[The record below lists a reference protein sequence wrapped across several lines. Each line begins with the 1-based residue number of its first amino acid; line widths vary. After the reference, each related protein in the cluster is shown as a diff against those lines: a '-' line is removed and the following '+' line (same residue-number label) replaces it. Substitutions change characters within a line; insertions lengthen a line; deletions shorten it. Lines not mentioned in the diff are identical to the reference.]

1 MFDMS
6 AFIGKFI
13 EEARERLQKL
23 NAGILT
29 LETAPGDV
37 EVIKEVMREAHTLK
51 GSSKMMGLDN
61 INQVA
66 HRMEDLMVLIKD
78 GKMSITAGIIDILFE
93 SMDAMSNLVEK
104 EAAKDDR
111 VIDIGPICARLTA
124 ALEGK
129 VEAPAPK
136 REKAPKP
143 EEFVPAAVAT
153 EIIPSDEAPPGA
165 AASSPSSPIA
175 TEKQAPAAT
184 RKPPEETVRVGLEKI
199 NLMANLSAELVTDTI
214 RATNIGEA
222 LNNIVRRFSK
232 FVKGQPAGNGGTHE
246 GENLLHLILSDLK
259 VVVDDQADFALHITQ
274 VGGELRN
281 HVMGIRMLPVST
293 VFDTYPRAVRDL
305 ARQTGK
311 EVEFII
317 EGGETS
323 LDKRVIEEIGDPL
336 IHLIRNSVDHGIE
349 PPDKREAAGK
359 PRKGRVRLSASQ
371 RGDRILIRLEDD
383 GGGIDPAVI
392 RQVAVR
398 KNFLT
403 EEEVARL
410 NDEEAIHLIFQ
421 PGFSSK
427 SAVSD
432 ISGRGVGMDVV
443 SSTVN
448 RLGGLIHV
456 SSEVGKGSRFTLELP
471 LTVAVLRVLLIRSAG
486 HLFAVPLAAIHRI
499 VALDNKDIVSVEGRE
514 LFYYENQ
521 ATLLGHLS
529 EILGLQS
536 KRPKTRSKRS
546 VLVLRGENEKLAG
559 LVIDFAVN
567 EEEVVIKD
575 LGDYLDRVDNVSAA
589 TILSS
594 GDVVMILDMPE
605 IFRQITGQKAV
616 SPGDSSVDAMA
627 AARRVILVVEDSF
640 MVREL
645 EKDILEAAGY
655 DVVTAIDGLD
665 ACEKLHQRTFD
676 LVLTDVEMPR
686 MSGVE
691 LTKKI
696 RENEDWQNLRVIV
709 VTSLDQAEDMK
720 KGMDAGADAYI
731 VKKEFDQTS
740 LLETVRRLIH

>member
-111 VIDIGPICARLTA
+111 VIDIGPICTRLTA

-165 AASSPSSPIA
+165 TPYSPSSPIT

-184 RKPPEETVRVGLEKI
+184 RKPPEETVRVGLGKI

-232 FVKGQPAGNGGTHE
+232 FAKGQPSGNGGTHD
-246 GENLLHLILSDLK
+246 GENLLHSVLSDLK
-259 VVVDDQADFALHITQ
+259 AVADDQAAFALHITQ

-311 EVEFII
+311 ELEFII
-317 EGGETS
+317 EGGETN
-323 LDKRVIEEIGDPL
+323 LDKRIIEEIGDPL

-349 PPDKREAAGK
+349 LPDKREAAGK
-359 PRKGRVRLSASQ
+359 PRKGKVRLSASQ

-383 GGGIDPAVI
+383 GGGIDPVVI

-443 SSTVN
+443 SSTAN

-499 VALDNKDIVSVEGRE
+499 VALDNKDIVPVEGRE

-605 IFRQITGQKAV
+605 IFRQITGHKAV
-616 SPGDSSVDAMA
+616 SPGESSVDAIA